1 MRQGIYTSGFFHLFG
16 GFLLIANFQLL
27 ENNSNE
33 VLNKVS
39 VKLLSE
45 QELIELTDVEKK
57 SAKEAENFQPKTIT
71 DLTSNPKKIAMPP
84 KINAGNEIKG
94 LTEPNIIKIKKRK
107 TRDEIITD
115 RAQRGND
122 DVERQV
128 EKKSSRSVQN
138 NDLPEKSNNDQAKQ
152 KNTSSQISSE
162 GKNVEIIS
170 GALKIA
176 KLPLSKPS
184 FVEQS
189 DQNDTKKTTST
200 KQNDEVYN
208 NLIEQVLNSQKK
220 KKVAENS
227 IQRLTKARILQTLN
241 DNWNVVSINRLPNY
255 EKYVIIL
262 ELKIDENGYISGP
275 IKLVY
280 PQKAS
285 GNFKIAKRSAINAV
299 LESSPFPLAKE
310 SFPRGLVLRVVFDP
324 KTNVGVNNG

>member
-57 SAKEAENFQPKTIT
+57 SAKEAENFQPIMIS

-122 DVERQV
+122 DVEKQV
-128 EKKSSRSVQN
+128 EKKSSRSVQK

-184 FVEQS
+184 FAEQS
-189 DQNDTKKTTST
+189 DQNDTKKTKST

-208 NLIEQVLNSQKK
+208 NLIEQVLNGKK
-220 KKVAENS
+220 KEKVAENA

-285 GNFKIAKRSAINAV
+285 GNFEIAKRAAINAV

>member
-45 QELIELTDVEKK
+45 QELIELTDVGKK
-57 SAKEAENFQPKTIT
+57 SAKKAENFQPKMIT

-115 RAQRGND
+115 RAQRGDD
-122 DVERQV
+122 DVEKQV
-128 EKKSSRSVQN
+128 EKKSSRSVQK

>member
-57 SAKEAENFQPKTIT
+57 SVEEAENFQPKMIT

-122 DVERQV
+122 DVEKQV
-128 EKKSSRSVQN
+128 EKKSSRSVQK

-285 GNFKIAKRSAINAV
+285 GNFEIAKRSAINAV

>member
-57 SAKEAENFQPKTIT
+57 SAKEAENFQPKMIT
-71 DLTSNPKKIAMPP
+71 DITSNPKKIAMPP

-122 DVERQV
+122 DVEKQV
-128 EKKSSRSVQN
+128 EKKSSRSVQK

>member
-16 GFLLIANFQLL
+16 GFLLLANFQLL

-45 QELIELTDVEKK
+45 QELIELAEREKTR
-57 SAKEAENFQPKTIT
+57 AKEVESFQPRTIT
-71 DLTSNPKKIAMPP
+71 DLNTNPKKIAIPP

-107 TRDEIITD
+107 TSDEIITEH
-115 RAQRGND
+115 AQRGDD
-122 DVERQV
+122 DVEKQV
-128 EKKSSRSVQN
+128 EKKSNRTVQK
-138 NDLPEKSNNDQAKQ
+138 NDLQEKSNNDRAKQ

-162 GKNVEIIS
+162 GENVEIVS

-176 KLPLSKPS
+176 KLPLLKPN

-189 DQNDTKKTTST
+189 DQNDLKKTIST
-200 KQNDEVYN
+200 KQNNEVYN

-220 KKVAENS
+220 EKVAENS

-285 GNFKIAKRSAINAV
+285 GNFEIAKRSAINAV
-299 LESSPFPLAKE
+299 LESSPFPVAKE

>member
-45 QELIELTDVEKK
+45 QELIELSDVEKK
-57 SAKEAENFQPKTIT
+57 SAKEAENFQPKIIT

-115 RAQRGND
+115 RAQRDND
-122 DVERQV
+122 DVEKQV
-128 EKKSSRSVQN
+128 EKKSSRAVQK

-285 GNFKIAKRSAINAV
+285 GNFEIAKRSAINAV

>member
-16 GFLLIANFQLL
+16 GFLLLANFQLL

-45 QELIELTDVEKK
+45 QELIELAEREKTR
-57 SAKEAENFQPKTIT
+57 AKGVENFQPRTIT
-71 DLTSNPKKIAMPP
+71 DLNTNPKKIAIPP

-107 TRDEIITD
+107 TSDEIITEH
-115 RAQRGND
+115 AQRGDD
-122 DVERQV
+122 DVEKQV
-128 EKKSSRSVQN
+128 EKKSNRTVQK
-138 NDLPEKSNNDQAKQ
+138 NDLQEKSNNDRSKQ

-162 GKNVEIIS
+162 GENVEIVS

-176 KLPLSKPS
+176 KLPLLKPN

-189 DQNDTKKTTST
+189 DQNDLKKTIST
-200 KQNDEVYN
+200 KQNNEVYN

-220 KKVAENS
+220 EKIAENS

-285 GNFKIAKRSAINAV
+285 GNFEIAKRSAINAV
-299 LESSPFPLAKE
+299 LESSPFPVAKE
-310 SFPRGLVLRVVFDP
+310 IFPRGLVLRVVFDP

>member
-57 SAKEAENFQPKTIT
+57 SAKKAENFQPKMIT

-115 RAQRGND
+115 RAQRGDD
-122 DVERQV
+122 DVEKQV
-128 EKKSSRSVQN
+128 EKKSSRSVQK

-285 GNFKIAKRSAINAV
+285 GNFEIAKRSAINAV

>member
-45 QELIELTDVEKK
+45 QELIELTDVGKK
-57 SAKEAENFQPKTIT
+57 SAKKAENFQPKMIT

-115 RAQRGND
+115 RAQRGDD
-122 DVERQV
+122 DVEKQV
-128 EKKSSRSVQN
+128 EKKSSRSVQK

-208 NLIEQVLNSQKK
+208 NLIEQVLNSQEK

-285 GNFKIAKRSAINAV
+285 GNFEIAKRSAINAV

>member
-57 SAKEAENFQPKTIT
+57 SAKEAENFQPKMIT

-122 DVERQV
+122 DVEKQV
-128 EKKSSRSVQN
+128 EKKSSRSVQK

-162 GKNVEIIS
+162 GKNVEIIT

-285 GNFKIAKRSAINAV
+285 GNFEIAKRSAINAV

>member
-16 GFLLIANFQLL
+16 GFLLLANFQLL

-45 QELIELTDVEKK
+45 QELIELAEREKTR
-57 SAKEAENFQPKTIT
+57 AKEVENFQPRTIT
-71 DLTSNPKKIAMPP
+71 DLNTNPKKIAIPP

-107 TRDEIITD
+107 TSDEIITEH
-115 RAQRGND
+115 AQRGDD
-122 DVERQV
+122 DVEKQV
-128 EKKSSRSVQN
+128 EKKSNRTVQK
-138 NDLPEKSNNDQAKQ
+138 NDLQEKSNNDRAKQ

-162 GKNVEIIS
+162 GENVEIVS

-176 KLPLSKPS
+176 KLPLLKPN

-189 DQNDTKKTTST
+189 DQNDLKKTIST

-208 NLIEQVLNSQKK
+208 SLIEQVLNSQKK
-220 KKVAENS
+220 EKVAENS

-285 GNFKIAKRSAINAV
+285 GNFEIAKRSAINAV
-299 LESSPFPLAKE
+299 LESSPFPVAKE

>member
-57 SAKEAENFQPKTIT
+57 NAKEAENFQPKMIT
-71 DLTSNPKKIAMPP
+71 DLTSKPKKIAMPP

-122 DVERQV
+122 DVEKQV
-128 EKKSSRSVQN
+128 EKKSSRSVQK

-208 NLIEQVLNSQKK
+208 NLIEQVLNSQEK

-280 PQKAS
+280 PQRAS
-285 GNFKIAKRSAINAV
+285 GNFEIAKRSAINAV

>member
-57 SAKEAENFQPKTIT
+57 SAKEAENFQPKMIT

-115 RAQRGND
+115 SAQRGDD
-122 DVERQV
+122 DVEKQV
-128 EKKSSRSVQN
+128 EKKSSRSVQK

-285 GNFKIAKRSAINAV
+285 GNFEIAKRSAINAV

>member
-57 SAKEAENFQPKTIT
+57 SAREAENFQPKIIT
-71 DLTSNPKKIAMPP
+71 DLTSKSKKIAMPP

-122 DVERQV
+122 DVEKQV
-128 EKKSSRSVQN
+128 EKKSSRSVQK

-189 DQNDTKKTTST
+189 DQNDTKKKTST

-208 NLIEQVLNSQKK
+208 NLIEQVLNSQEK

-285 GNFKIAKRSAINAV
+285 GNFEIAKRSAINAV

>member
-16 GFLLIANFQLL
+16 GFLLLANFQLL

-45 QELIELTDVEKK
+45 QELIELAEREKTR
-57 SAKEAENFQPKTIT
+57 AKEVENFQPRTIT
-71 DLTSNPKKIAMPP
+71 DLNTNPKKIAIPP

-107 TRDEIITD
+107 TSDEIITEH
-115 RAQRGND
+115 AQRGDD
-122 DVERQV
+122 DVEKQV
-128 EKKSSRSVQN
+128 EKKSNRTVQK
-138 NDLPEKSNNDQAKQ
+138 NDLQEKSNNDRAKQ

-162 GKNVEIIS
+162 GENVEIVS

-176 KLPLSKPS
+176 KLPLLKPN

-189 DQNDTKKTTST
+189 DQNDLKKTIST
-200 KQNDEVYN
+200 KQNNEVYN

-220 KKVAENS
+220 EKIAENS

-285 GNFKIAKRSAINAV
+285 GNFEIAKRSAINAV
-299 LESSPFPLAKE
+299 LESSPFPVAKE

>member
-16 GFLLIANFQLL
+16 GFLLLANFQLL

-45 QELIELTDVEKK
+45 QELIELAEREKTR
-57 SAKEAENFQPKTIT
+57 AKEVENFQPRTIT
-71 DLTSNPKKIAMPP
+71 DLNTNPKKIAIPP

-94 LTEPNIIKIKKRK
+94 LAEPNIIKIKKRK
-107 TRDEIITD
+107 TSDEIITEH
-115 RAQRGND
+115 AQRGDD
-122 DVERQV
+122 DVEKQV
-128 EKKSSRSVQN
+128 EKKSNRTVQK

-162 GKNVEIIS
+162 GENVEIVS

-176 KLPLSKPS
+176 KLPLLKPN

-189 DQNDTKKTTST
+189 DQNDLKKTIST

-208 NLIEQVLNSQKK
+208 SLIEQVLNSQKK
-220 KKVAENS
+220 EKVAENS

-285 GNFKIAKRSAINAV
+285 GNFEIAKRSAINAV
-299 LESSPFPLAKE
+299 LESSPFPVAKE
-310 SFPRGLVLRVVFDP
+310 IFLRGLVLRVVFDP

>member
-57 SAKEAENFQPKTIT
+57 SAKEAENFQPKMIT

-122 DVERQV
+122 DVEKQV
-128 EKKSSRSVQN
+128 EKKSSRSVQK

-208 NLIEQVLNSQKK
+208 NLIEQVLNIQKK

-285 GNFKIAKRSAINAV
+285 GNFEIAKRSAINAV
-299 LESSPFPLAKE
+299 LESSPFPVAKE

>member
-16 GFLLIANFQLL
+16 GFLLLANFQLL

-45 QELIELTDVEKK
+45 QELIELAEREKTR
-57 SAKEAENFQPKTIT
+57 AKEVENFQPRTIT
-71 DLTSNPKKIAMPP
+71 DLNTNPKKIAIPP

-107 TRDEIITD
+107 TSDEIITEH
-115 RAQRGND
+115 AQRGDD
-122 DVERQV
+122 DVEKQV
-128 EKKSSRSVQN
+128 EKKSNRTVQK
-138 NDLPEKSNNDQAKQ
+138 NDLQEKSNNDRAKQ

-162 GKNVEIIS
+162 GENVEIVS

-176 KLPLSKPS
+176 KLPLLKPN

-189 DQNDTKKTTST
+189 DQNDLKKTIST

-208 NLIEQVLNSQKK
+208 SLIEQVLNSQKK
-220 KKVAENS
+220 EKVAENS

-285 GNFKIAKRSAINAV
+285 GNFEIAKRSAINAV
-299 LESSPFPLAKE
+299 LESSPFPVAKE
-310 SFPRGLVLRVVFDP
+310 IFPRGLVLRVVFDP

>member
-16 GFLLIANFQLL
+16 GFLLLANFQLL

-45 QELIELTDVEKK
+45 QELIELAEREKTR
-57 SAKEAENFQPKTIT
+57 AKEVEIFKPRTIT
-71 DLTSNPKKIAMPP
+71 DLNTNPKKIAIPP

-107 TRDEIITD
+107 TRDEIITEH
-115 RAQRGND
+115 AQRGDD
-122 DVERQV
+122 DVEKQV
-128 EKKSSRSVQN
+128 EKKSNRTVQK

-162 GKNVEIIS
+162 GENVEIVS

-176 KLPLSKPS
+176 KLPLLKPN

-189 DQNDTKKTTST
+189 DQNDLKKTIST

-208 NLIEQVLNSQKK
+208 SLIEQVLNSQKK
-220 KKVAENS
+220 EKVAENS

-285 GNFKIAKRSAINAV
+285 GNFEIAKRSAINAV
-299 LESSPFPLAKE
+299 LESSPFPVAKE

>member
-1 MRQGIYTSGFFHLFG
+1 M
-16 GFLLIANFQLL
+16 
-27 ENNSNE
+27 
-33 VLNKVS
+33 
-39 VKLLSE
+39 
-45 QELIELTDVEKK
+45 
-57 SAKEAENFQPKTIT
+57 IT

-122 DVERQV
+122 DVEKQV
-128 EKKSSRSVQN
+128 EKKSSRSVQK

-227 IQRLTKARILQTLN
+227 IQRLTKARILQILN

-285 GNFKIAKRSAINAV
+285 GNFEIAKRSAINAV

>member
-57 SAKEAENFQPKTIT
+57 SAKEAENFQPKMIT

-122 DVERQV
+122 DVEKQV
-128 EKKSSRSVQN
+128 EKKSSRSVQK

-170 GALKIA
+170 GALKVA

-285 GNFKIAKRSAINAV
+285 GNFEIAKRSAINAV

>member
-16 GFLLIANFQLL
+16 GFLLLANFQLL

-45 QELIELTDVEKK
+45 QELIELAEREKTR
-57 SAKEAENFQPKTIT
+57 AKEVENFQPRTIT
-71 DLTSNPKKIAMPP
+71 DLNTNPKKIAIPP

-107 TRDEIITD
+107 TSDEIITEH
-115 RAQRGND
+115 AQRGDD
-122 DVERQV
+122 DVEKQV
-128 EKKSSRSVQN
+128 EKKSNRTVQK
-138 NDLPEKSNNDQAKQ
+138 NDLQEKSNNDRAKQ

-162 GKNVEIIS
+162 GENVEIVS

-176 KLPLSKPS
+176 KLPLLKPN

-189 DQNDTKKTTST
+189 DQNDLKKTIST

-220 KKVAENS
+220 EKVAENS

-285 GNFKIAKRSAINAV
+285 GNFEIAKRSAINAV
-299 LESSPFPLAKE
+299 LESSPFPVAKE
-310 SFPRGLVLRVVFDP
+310 IFPRGLVLRVVFDP

>member
-1 MRQGIYTSGFFHLFG
+1 MKQGIYTSGFFHLFG
-16 GFLLIANFQLL
+16 GFLLLANFQLL

-45 QELIELTDVEKK
+45 QELIELAEREKTR
-57 SAKEAENFQPKTIT
+57 AKEVENFQPRTIT
-71 DLTSNPKKIAMPP
+71 DLNTNPKKIAIPP

-107 TRDEIITD
+107 TSDEIITEH
-115 RAQRGND
+115 AQRGDD
-122 DVERQV
+122 DVEKQV
-128 EKKSSRSVQN
+128 EKKSNRTVQK
-138 NDLPEKSNNDQAKQ
+138 NDLQEKSNNDRAKQ

-162 GKNVEIIS
+162 GENVEIVS

-176 KLPLSKPS
+176 KLPLLKPN

-189 DQNDTKKTTST
+189 DQNDLKKTIST

-220 KKVAENS
+220 EKIAENS

-285 GNFKIAKRSAINAV
+285 GNFEIAKRSAINAV
-299 LESSPFPLAKE
+299 LESSPFPVAKE

>member
-16 GFLLIANFQLL
+16 GFLLIANFQFL
-27 ENNSNE
+27 EDNSNE
-33 VLNKVS
+33 VLDKVT

-45 QELIELTDVEKK
+45 QELVDLVEGEKT
-57 SAKEAENFQPKTIT
+57 SAKEAEIFQPRSIT

-84 KINAGNEIKG
+84 KINVGNEIKG
-94 LTEPNIIKIKKRK
+94 LTEP
-107 TRDEIITD
+107 
-115 RAQRGND
+115 AQRGD
-122 DVERQV
+122 DDIEKQI
-128 EKKSSRSVQN
+128 EKKANRSAKK

-176 KLPLSKPS
+176 KLPLSKPNI
-184 FVEQS
+184 VEQS
-189 DQNDTKKTTST
+189 NQNDPEKTTSS

-220 KKVAENS
+220 EKVVENS

-285 GNFKIAKRSAINAV
+285 GNFEIAKRSAINAV
-299 LESSPFPLAKE
+299 LESSPFPVAKE

-324 KTNVGVNNG
+324 KSNVGVNNG

>member
-16 GFLLIANFQLL
+16 GFLLLANFQLL

-45 QELIELTDVEKK
+45 QELIELAEREKTR
-57 SAKEAENFQPKTIT
+57 AKEVENFQPRTIT
-71 DLTSNPKKIAMPP
+71 DLNTNPKKIAIPP

-107 TRDEIITD
+107 TSDEIITEH
-115 RAQRGND
+115 AQRGDD
-122 DVERQV
+122 DVEKQV
-128 EKKSSRSVQN
+128 EKKSNRTVQ

-162 GKNVEIIS
+162 GENVEIVS

-176 KLPLSKPS
+176 KLPLLKPN

-189 DQNDTKKTTST
+189 DQNDLKKTIST

-208 NLIEQVLNSQKK
+208 SLIEQVLNSQKK
-220 KKVAENS
+220 EKVVENS

-285 GNFKIAKRSAINAV
+285 GNFEIAKRSAINAV
-299 LESSPFPLAKE
+299 LESSPFPVSKE

>member
-16 GFLLIANFQLL
+16 GFLLLANFQLL

-33 VLNKVS
+33 VLKKVS

-45 QELIELTDVEKK
+45 QELIELAEREKTR
-57 SAKEAENFQPKTIT
+57 AKEVENFQPRTIT
-71 DLTSNPKKIAMPP
+71 DLNTNPKKIAIPP

-107 TRDEIITD
+107 TSDEIITEH
-115 RAQRGND
+115 AQRGDD
-122 DVERQV
+122 DVEKQV
-128 EKKSSRSVQN
+128 EKKSNRTVQK
-138 NDLPEKSNNDQAKQ
+138 NDLQEKSNNDRAKQ

-162 GKNVEIIS
+162 GENVEIVS

-176 KLPLSKPS
+176 KLPLLKPN

-189 DQNDTKKTTST
+189 DQNDLKKTTST

-208 NLIEQVLNSQKK
+208 SLIEQVLNSQKK
-220 KKVAENS
+220 EKVAENS

-285 GNFKIAKRSAINAV
+285 GNFEIAKRSAINAV
-299 LESSPFPLAKE
+299 LESSPFPVAKE
-310 SFPRGLVLRVVFDP
+310 IFPRGLVLRVVFDP

>member
-45 QELIELTDVEKK
+45 QALIELPDVEKK
-57 SAKEAENFQPKTIT
+57 SAKEAENFQPKMIT

-122 DVERQV
+122 DVEKQV
-128 EKKSSRSVQN
+128 EKKSSRSVQK

-285 GNFKIAKRSAINAV
+285 GNFEIAKRSAINAV

>member
-57 SAKEAENFQPKTIT
+57 SAKETENFQPKMIT

-122 DVERQV
+122 DVEKQV
-128 EKKSSRSVQN
+128 EKKSSRSVQK

-208 NLIEQVLNSQKK
+208 NLIEQVLNSQEK

-280 PQKAS
+280 PQKVS
-285 GNFKIAKRSAINAV
+285 GNFEIAKRSAINAV

>member
-27 ENNSNE
+27 EDNSNE
-33 VLNKVS
+33 VLDKVT

-45 QELIELTDVEKK
+45 QELIELVEGEKT
-57 SAKEAENFQPKTIT
+57 SAKEAKNFQPRTIT

-84 KINAGNEIKG
+84 KINVGNEIKG

-107 TRDEIITD
+107 TSDEIITD
-115 RAQRGND
+115 RAQRGD
-122 DVERQV
+122 DDIEKQV
-128 EKKSSRSVQN
+128 EKKANRSAKK

-152 KNTSSQISSE
+152 TNTSSQISSE

-176 KLPLSKPS
+176 KLPLSKPNI
-184 FVEQS
+184 VEQS
-189 DQNDTKKTTST
+189 NQNDPEKTTSS

-220 KKVAENS
+220 EKVVENS

-285 GNFKIAKRSAINAV
+285 GNFEIAKRSAINAV
-299 LESSPFPLAKE
+299 LESSPFPVAKE

>member
-33 VLNKVS
+33 VLDKVT

-45 QELIELTDVEKK
+45 QELVDLVEGEKT
-57 SAKEAENFQPKTIT
+57 SAKEAEIFQPRSIT

-84 KINAGNEIKG
+84 KINVGNEIKG

-107 TRDEIITD
+107 TSDEIITD
-115 RAQRGND
+115 RAQRGDD
-122 DVERQV
+122 DVEKQV
-128 EKKSSRSVQN
+128 EKKANRSAKK

-176 KLPLSKPS
+176 KLPLSKPK

-189 DQNDTKKTTST
+189 DQNDPEKTKSS

-208 NLIEQVLNSQKK
+208 KLIEQVLNSQKK
-220 KKVAENS
+220 EKVVENS
-227 IQRLTKARILQTLN
+227 IQRLTKARILQKLN

-285 GNFKIAKRSAINAV
+285 GNFEIAKRSAINAV
-299 LESSPFPLAKE
+299 LESSPFPVAKE

>member
-45 QELIELTDVEKK
+45 QELIELTDVKKK
-57 SAKEAENFQPKTIT
+57 SAKEAENFQPKMIT

-122 DVERQV
+122 DVEKQV
-128 EKKSSRSVQN
+128 EKKSSRSVQK

-184 FVEQS
+184 FVEHS

-208 NLIEQVLNSQKK
+208 NLIEQVLNSQEK

-285 GNFKIAKRSAINAV
+285 GNFEIAKRSAINAI